1 MPASFDAAADDLLTL
16 LTDAVRI
23 RFRAD
28 VPVGGYLSGGLDST
42 VVTAIARRRLGVAL
56 DTFSVG
62 FEDGAFDE
70 TVYQNAAAEA
80 LDTRHASLR
89 IGHGDVASGFP
100 AVVWNAE
107 RPMLPTAPDPRFLL
121 PPFAR
126 DRAAKVVMT

>member
-1 MPASFDAAADDLLTL
+1 MPASVDAAADDLLTL

-62 FEDGAFDE
+62 FQDGAFDE
-70 TVYQNAAAEA
+70 TVYQTAPAEA
-80 LDTRHASLR
+80 LDTR
-89 IGHGDVASGFP
+89 P
-100 AVVWNAE
+100 AT
-107 RPMLPTAPDPRFLL
+107 LPTRHGHVAAVLPHVARPAQRRPRRTAP
-121 PPFAR
+121 
-126 DRAAKVVMT
+126 

>member
-62 FEDGAFDE
+62 FEDGAFAE

-80 LDTRHASLR
+80 LDTRHARLR
-89 IGHGDVASGFP
+89 IGHGAVASAFP
-100 AVVWNAE
+100 AVVVHAE
-107 RPMLPTAPDPRFLL
+107 GPMHIE
-121 PPFAR
+121 
-126 DRAAKVVMT
+126 RAWVRGR